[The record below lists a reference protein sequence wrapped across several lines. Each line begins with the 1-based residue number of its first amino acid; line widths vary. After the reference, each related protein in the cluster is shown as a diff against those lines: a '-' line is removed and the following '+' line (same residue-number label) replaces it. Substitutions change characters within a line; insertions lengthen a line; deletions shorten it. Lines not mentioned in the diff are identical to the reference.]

1 MEAPVAASAGGGLD
15 ERAPGGALLRIAGAI
30 AKAGVIAGVAVK
42 RASSRGVS
50 FAADWATAG
59 AGAAAARRQHARV
72 ACDVDDAVRCAAPP
86 QRPHVARTCAVRP
99 HSMRGAPEAG
109 PA

>member
-1 MEAPVAASAGGGLD
+1 MEAPVAASAGGGPD
-15 ERAPGGALLRIAGAI
+15 ERAPSGASRRISGAIANAGIIAGA
-30 AKAGVIAGVAVK
+30 AVK

-50 FAADWATAG
+50 FAADWGTAG
-59 AGAAAARRQHARV
+59 AGAAAATRQHARDV
-72 ACDVDDAVRCAAPP
+72 CDADEEARCAAPL
-86 QRPHVARTCAVRP
+86 QRPHVARTCAALP